1 MGQIASLLFRAVARP
16 DGRWAGGGQHGER
29 EGPLQVVIVKEAWAR
44 SSLAAVGPR
53 RLSRALGLLVDVI
66 A

>member
-1 MGQIASLLFRAVARP
+1 M
-16 DGRWAGGGQHGER
+16 
-29 EGPLQVVIVKEAWAR
+29 QVVIVKEAWAR